1 MKTRGVPFANRE
13 LGQATDATM
22 ERCWNDPARFESTL
36 FRLTKSFQ
44 PRTFVVFDFRS
55 ECLRLSSSRSENS
68 KVEDEEIDR
77 LIKRS
82 DELIQQSKELI
93 DKSHEVIDQSSTLK
107 ELARQVKEKRRKKI
121 PPGQP

>member
-1 MKTRGVPFANRE
+1 MAPAGCSLKLKVDASRE
-13 LGQATDATM
+13 TA
-22 ERCWNDPARFESTL
+22 W
-36 FRLTKSFQ
+36 RLLLLKN
-44 PRTFVVFDFRS
+44 
-55 ECLRLSSSRSENS
+55 LSSRREYS

-77 LIKRS
+77 LTKRS

-93 DKSHEVIDQSSTLK
+93 DKSHEVIDESSTLK